1 MTNRKTTVKAEGK
14 YTIEDM
20 QKHASVASTADGLK
34 LEGPNFKLTC
44 LTACPDML
52 LFACEELAKAN
63 ERVSELEK
71 ENDLAITRLMAAALA
86 LASGKECPAAFEALN
101 KFALKK
107 KFEALSDLLTD
118 HEIMFDSEN
127 VGVHSQEI
135 TSQIERLDE
144 AIKNG

>member
-63 ERVSELEK
+63 ELADELLARVGEAEARLASA
-71 ENDLAITRLMAAALA
+71 AITGKGSYPSDAL
-86 LASGKECPAAFEALN
+86 K

-127 VGVHSQEI
+127 AGVHSQKI
-135 TSQIERLDE
+135 KSQIERLDE

>member
-1 MTNRKTTVKAEGK
+1 
-14 YTIEDM
+14 
-20 QKHASVASTADGLK
+20 
-34 LEGPNFKLTC
+34 
-44 LTACPDML
+44 ML

-63 ERVSELEK
+63 ELADELLARVGEAEARLASA
-71 ENDLAITRLMAAALA
+71 AITGKGSYPSDAL
-86 LASGKECPAAFEALN
+86 K

-127 VGVHSQEI
+127 VGVHSQKI
-135 TSQIERLDE
+135 KSQIERLDE

>member
-20 QKHASVASTADGLK
+20 QKHASVASTTDGLK

-63 ERVSELEK
+63 ELADELLARVGEAEARLASA
-71 ENDLAITRLMAAALA
+71 AITGKGSYPSDAL
-86 LASGKECPAAFEALN
+86 K

-127 VGVHSQEI
+127 VGVHSQKI
-135 TSQIERLDE
+135 KSQIERLDE